1 MDIQREPKSTE
12 VNRGQPAAVPRK
24 KLRMVDWAL
33 VAKCEDELQAIVL
46 CVHMSG
52 LKHEW
57 IRDQLGVDKGH
68 WTRLMQGIGNFPTQ
82 KRTQL
87 MSLCGNVAPLQW
99 ENMKLGYQ
107 MFENQLDR
115 EEQELRDRLEAIQAQ
130 RELSNSGFLRAA

>member
-1 MDIQREPKSTE
+1 
-12 VNRGQPAAVPRK
+12 
-24 KLRMVDWAL
+24 MVDWAL
-33 VAKCEDELQAIVL
+33 VAKCADELDAIVL

-57 IRDQLGVDKGH
+57 IRDQLGIDKGH
-68 WTRLMQGIGNFPTQ
+68 WSRLMQGIGNFPTQ

-87 MSLCGNVAPLQW
+87 MSLCGNVAPAQW

-115 EEQELRDRLEAIQAQ
+115 EEQELRDRLAAIESQ
-130 RELSNSGFLRAA
+130 RQLMHSGFLKAA